1 MWDGSKWRT
10 WRLVA
15 KLDPDK
21 TLPRE
26 ALAIIKG
33 ESVDAVI
40 VGGTQGINYNN
51 TTGLVRSIREAG
63 YSGPLV
69 QEVSV
74 EDVVVPNVDAH
85 FIPVVLNAEDKKW
98 LVDVQLSAIKRYR
111 PLIRWDNVL
120 TEGYLIGNKHSAA
133 GRLTHA
139 RDMSIE
145 DVVAYTVLAERIFNI
160 PLLYLEYS
168 GVFGDMELVRAVSR
182 TRKKIHLFYGGGIT
196 EPEHIESV
204 APLVDTLVIGNIFY
218 DNPVQAGKIIDFFKI
233 YY

>member
-1 MWDGSKWRT
+1 MWDASKWKM

-21 TLPRE
+21 TLHKE
-26 ALAIIKG
+26 SLEIITKKSIDG
-33 ESVDAVI
+33 II
-40 VGGTQGINYNN
+40 VGGTQGINYIN
-51 TTGLVRSIREAG
+51 TIGLVQSIRETG

-69 QEVSV
+69 QEISV

-98 LVDVQLSAIKRYR
+98 LVDLQLSAIKRYR
-111 PLIRWDNVL
+111 PLIRWNNVL
-120 TEGYLIGNKHSAA
+120 TEGYLIGNKHSSA
-133 GRLTHA
+133 GRLTNA

-145 DVVAYTVLAERIFNI
+145 DVIAYTVLAEMIFNL

-168 GVFGDMELVRAVSR
+168 GVFGDMELVRAVSE
-182 TRKKIHLFYGGGIT
+182 TRKNIHLFYGGGIT
-196 EPEHIESV
+196 EPEHIASV

-218 DNPVQAGKIIDFFKI
+218 DNPVQAGKLIDFFKI
-233 YY
+233 H